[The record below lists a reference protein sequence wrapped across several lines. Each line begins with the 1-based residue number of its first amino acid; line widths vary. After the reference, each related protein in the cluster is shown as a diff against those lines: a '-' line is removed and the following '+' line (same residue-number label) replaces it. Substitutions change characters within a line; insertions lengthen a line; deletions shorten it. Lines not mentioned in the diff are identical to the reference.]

1 LNYPFTMKKLPLL
14 VIFLF
19 AIFLFSGATLFVNN
33 NLVTNDVITHFK
45 TGSSKEIARYF
56 DQSVLLNI
64 NGTNGDYSKNQAEYI
79 LRDFFFKYPP
89 VDFNVLH
96 QAGSPGPTVFY
107 VGSYKAKSEQ
117 FRVLIKG
124 YSKTDALRIYSIDII
139 KTKI

>member
-1 LNYPFTMKKLPLL
+1 MKKSSLL

-19 AIFLFSGATLFVNN
+19 AIFLFSEATVFVSNKS
-33 NLVTNDVITHFK
+33 VTNDVIIHFK

-56 DQSVLLNI
+56 DQTVLLNI
-64 NGTNGDYSKNQAEYI
+64 NGKNGDYSKIQAEYI
-79 LRDFFFKYPP
+79 LRDFFLKYPP
-89 VDFNVLH
+89 LDFSVLH

-107 VGSYKAKSEQ
+107 VGSYQAKSEQ

-124 YSKTDALRIYSIDII
+124 YSKTEDLRIYSIDII